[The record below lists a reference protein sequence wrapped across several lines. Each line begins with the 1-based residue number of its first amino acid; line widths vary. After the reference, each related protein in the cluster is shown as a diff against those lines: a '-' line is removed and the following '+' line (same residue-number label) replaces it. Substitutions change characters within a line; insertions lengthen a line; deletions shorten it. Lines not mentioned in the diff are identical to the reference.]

1 MMNEDGFFVVC
12 NSKCWVQSRASTLAR
27 LRACSSNV
35 LGGYWGANVHLNRHR
50 RRHLRSTDPNP
61 EPRSSSSPP
70 AWPLV
75 AVCSVVPVLAAAAA
89 SPQQEAQHS
98 PPSSR
103 PRSPPV
109 GQQASP
115 PPQQPSSQ
123 PPSLPRPPHS
133 AP

>member
-1 MMNEDGFFVVC
+1 MAFRGLQFKYF
-12 NSKCWVQSRASTLAR
+12 VQSPVSALAR
-27 LRACSSNV
+27 LRACFSDV
-35 LGGYWGANVHLNRHR
+35 PGGILGSQVHLNRHR
-50 RRHLRSTDPNP
+50 RRHLRSTDPHP